1 MKENTRKAARR
12 AKNKALADKI
22 SGKGAAEPTTIEGDR
37 VSLGNALSWYS
48 SNTDKKQQKKWTIEW
63 HTAQGDKDLV
73 ELFKKLPDWVF
84 NTYGSVCR
92 LKAREQWL
100 DPNSTWFERRTE
112 ELKSKY
118 DSYIKVEEESTE
130 ETPKKRVKTIQ
141 ERIADKASEVG
152 AEIEGELDDFC
163 ADGYNRAFKRSTNL
177 LTLSPQVAKKLLP
190 SFEPLLAELE
200 ELCGPKKPNDKW
212 YDQLI
217 EGYSHMKVNQRKA
230 YRDFVKSI
238 VEDLRK
244 AAVVKAR
251 APRVRKPKPPAQ
263 VVKYLKYKVKDEALG
278 LSSVDKQKMVDAT
291 EIYLYNTKS
300 RKLQYYVPQDGYLLT
315 VRGTSI
321 LNFDPEKSGQKT
333 VRKPE
338 DLKSIAGATKLPM
351 RKMYNSLKTKAIK
364 LNGRV
369 NDQCIIM
376 GAFL

>member
-12 AKNKALADKI
+12 AKNKALADKL
-22 SGKGAAEPTTIEGDR
+22 SGRGAQEPITIEGDR
-37 VSLGNALSWYS
+37 LSLGHALSWYS
-48 SNTDKKQQKKWTIEW
+48 ANTDRKQQKKWTLEW
-63 HTAQGDKDLV
+63 FTAQGEKDLV
-73 ELFKKLPDWVF
+73 DHYKKLPDWVF
-84 NTYGSVCR
+84 HTYGTVCR
-92 LKAREQWL
+92 LMAREQWI
-100 DPNSTWFERRTE
+100 DPNSTWFERRTK
-112 ELKSKY
+112 ELKTQY
-118 DSYIKVEEESTE
+118 QSYISVTAEDEE
-130 ETPKKRVKTIQ
+130 ETPKPRVKTIQ
-141 ERIADKASEVG
+141 ERIADKATEVG
-152 AEIEGELDDFC
+152 AEVEGDLDDFC

-177 LTLSPQVAKKLLP
+177 LTLSPQVAKKLIP
-190 SFEPLLAELE
+190 SYESLLDELE
-200 ELCGPKKPNDKW
+200 ELCGPKKANDDM

-217 EGYSHMKVNQRKA
+217 EGYSHLKINQRKSL
-230 YRDFVKSI
+230 RDFVKSI

-263 VVKYLKYKVKDEALG
+263 VVKYLKYKIKDEALG

-291 EIYLYNTKS
+291 EIFIYNTKS

-321 LNFDPEKSGQKT
+321 LNFDPDKSGQKT

-338 DLKSIAGATKLPM
+338 DLKSMAGATKLPM
-351 RKMYNSLKTKAIK
+351 RKMYQSLKTKAIK

-369 NDQCIIM
+369 NDQCIIL